1 MGAVTVSESVNLAV
15 TPAEVWPFLSET
27 DRINRWLGLP
37 PVRPRP
43 VTEGAHS
50 AARFIIDTKSAG
62 LPTSYEEFP
71 FEWISE
77 REFKVFRKMIGG
89 PFESLSV
96 GFKLDAIKGGGK
108 PQGEGTTEPGDGTRV
123 NVVLSVVP
131 RTPLAR
137 PLAWLALRRT
147 AQKMLRLAEDVEA
160 HVKNAA
166 PSPFL
171 RPASVPDLNALRR
184 GLDALG
190 KSGVDAAMVK
200 HIGDLL
206 GTGPDADCIRI
217 RPFEL
222 ADQWG
227 VPRLSVLR
235 AFLHAVPAGLTELR
249 WGVIC
254 PSCRTASQ
262 QHTSLSE
269 IGEDGH
275 CQLCDISFGLE
286 LDRAVEATFVPHASV
301 RIVPDQMF
309 CIGGPART
317 PHVFQQANVAAG
329 AKKMLDV
336 PLESG
341 RYRIFARGGAF
352 VSLDVDPGAPDT
364 ASVKLDAEHGTPS
377 EARVSP
383 GGHVEVENASGDERH
398 VKLERFGYA
407 SSAATAHIVATLPD
421 FRRLFSGD
429 LLKAGTPLKVSRVA
443 ILFSDLTG
451 STALY
456 THVGDAAAFRLV
468 DDHFD
473 VIRKAIARHEGTV
486 VKTMGDA
493 VLAAFVDET
502 SCARAA
508 IDALREFETF
518 RRGREHG
525 EHTGLKLGMYG
536 GACYVVSAN
545 GLLDYFGQTVNV
557 ASRVQHLADS
567 GELILTAETYDELG
581 QAELG
586 AMRMVERFEA
596 QVKGVLEPLKLV
608 RLRLQGTI
616 APVAPP
622 LARS

>member
-1 MGAVTVSESVNLAV
+1 V
-15 TPAEVWPFLSET
+15 
-27 DRINRWLGLP
+27 
-37 PVRPRP
+37 
-43 VTEGAHS
+43 
-50 AARFIIDTKSAG
+50 
-62 LPTSYEEFP
+62 
-71 FEWISE
+71 
-77 REFKVFRKMIGG
+77 
-89 PFESLSV
+89 
-96 GFKLDAIKGGGK
+96 
-108 PQGEGTTEPGDGTRV
+108 
-123 NVVLSVVP
+123 
-131 RTPLAR
+131 
-137 PLAWLALRRT
+137 
-147 AQKMLRLAEDVEA
+147 
-160 HVKNAA
+160 
-166 PSPFL
+166 
-171 RPASVPDLNALRR
+171 
-184 GLDALG
+184 
-190 KSGVDAAMVK
+190 
-200 HIGDLL
+200 
-206 GTGPDADCIRI
+206 
-217 RPFEL
+217 
-222 ADQWG
+222 
-227 VPRLSVLR
+227 
-235 AFLHAVPAGLTELR
+235 
-249 WGVIC
+249 
-254 PSCRTASQ
+254 
-262 QHTSLSE
+262 SLSE

-329 AKKMLDV
+329 VTKVLDV
-336 PLESG
+336 PDEAG
-341 RYRIFARGGAF
+341 RYRIFGRGGAA
-352 VSLDVDPGAPDT
+352 VSLEVEAGAPAR
-364 ASVKLDAEHGTPS
+364 ASVKLDTEHGTPA
-377 EARVSP
+377 ETRVAP
-383 GGHVEVENASGDERH
+383 GGHVEVENTSTEERH

-407 SSAATAHIVATLPD
+407 STAATAHVVATLPD

-473 VIRKAIARHEGTV
+473 VMRRAIARHDGTV

-493 VLAAFVDET
+493 VLAAFVDEA

-508 IDALREFETF
+508 IDALKDFETF

-567 GELILTAETYDELG
+567 GELVLTAETYDELEN
-581 QAELG
+581 AELG
-586 AMRMVERFEA
+586 AMHLVERFEA
-596 QVKGVLEPLKLV
+596 QVKGVIEPLRLV

-616 APVAPP
+616 APVAPKKVV
-622 LARS
+622 S